1 MVVDIDLTK
10 KTEII
15 DVQGIAKDSAVKVRA
30 GFKGFNTF
38 IFFNCKS
45 KTNNVDPTFR

>member
-15 DVQGIAKDSAVKVRA
+15 DVQGIAKNSAVKVRA
-30 GFKGFNTF
+30 
-38 IFFNCKS
+38 
-45 KTNNVDPTFR
+45 